1 LLREAGIELIGT
13 TFPSDNIL
21 ITDEPTEVFS
31 PMSKYQ
37 KVEGFQ
43 NEAKCRMTE

>member
-1 LLREAGIELIGT
+1 MELIGT

-31 PMSKYQ
+31 PIRWKAFRVRQ
-37 KVEGFQ
+37 NVE
-43 NEAKCRMTE
+43 